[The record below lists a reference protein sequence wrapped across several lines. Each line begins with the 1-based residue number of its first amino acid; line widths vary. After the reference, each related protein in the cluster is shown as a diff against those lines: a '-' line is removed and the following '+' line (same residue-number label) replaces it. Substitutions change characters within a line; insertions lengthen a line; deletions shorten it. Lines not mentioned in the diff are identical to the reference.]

1 MALPRPRTPDRL
13 RDPGVQSIL
22 VLVTLAI
29 GGFVMLA
36 LAWRGAARTIYVP
49 LQVPWV
55 VSGGLAGLGL
65 IGLAYGALSIHLARR
80 QDAVN
85 RADVEDLVRTA
96 ATLAEQLRTG
106 RRELPGGRRLG

>member
-1 MALPRPRTPDRL
+1 MRLPRPRVPAQL

-22 VLVTLAI
+22 VLVLLAL

-49 LQVPWV
+49 LQMPWV

-65 IGLAYGALSIHLARR
+65 VGLAYGALSIHLGRR
-80 QDAVN
+80 QDAVH
-85 RADVEDLVRTA
+85 RAQVEDLVRTA
-96 ATLAEQLRTG
+96 ATLAEELRTG
-106 RRELPGGRRLG
+106 RRSLPGRDT